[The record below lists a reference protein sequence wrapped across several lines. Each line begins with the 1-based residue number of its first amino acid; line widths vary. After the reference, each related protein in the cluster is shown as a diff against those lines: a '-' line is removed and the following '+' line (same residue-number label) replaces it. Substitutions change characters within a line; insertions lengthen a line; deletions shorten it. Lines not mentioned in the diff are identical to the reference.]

1 MKITSKCVMS
11 VQGGKK
17 MKKNNVYPLEYNGYS
32 LVKVYPHMALYRHSK
47 GWYECFKPYDVGMIQ
62 SVDTTWVK
70 WK

>member
-1 MKITSKCVMS
+1 
-11 VQGGKK
+11 
-17 MKKNNVYPLEYNGYS
+17 MKKNNVYPLEYNGYT